1 MRAMRFR
8 WALLPFWLGLPVTC
22 DNPEPS
28 LLGVDPAQGTSDSD
42 LRLVLTGRDFIPATI
57 LDPQTGRRIATSD
70 GFSARVGAN
79 DRWARLTALT
89 WLSAESLAALL
100 PANAAVGLPV
110 GALDVVVTD
119 PRGREA
125 VLAGGFVELG
135 PDLAPPLV
143 SFTSPAPGTEV
154 APGSR
159 VRGSFRVR
167 ETPPASLRA
176 VAWRVYE
183 QTDERDHGRCWPP
196 PGATEIDCS
205 FDFTTSDSLVPG
217 DSLWVLAEATDA
229 SPTGNV
235 AQAVLPL
242 GVRARSRLDAI
253 SPDRGG
259 TAGGTD
265 IVIFGSGF
273 RADSQATIG
282 GELIFPNGGVVI
294 DENTIS
300 GHTPPHAAGPA
311 TVTVSSP
318 SEADPRPLVFTY
330 LAPPQI
336 TGISPASGPADGG
349 TAVSITGTDLGD
361 DTRIYF
367 GASLVG
373 AAPLVDAFRQSDT
386 AIVGRAP
393 AGSGLTTVWASSD
406 LRGFTA
412 LVGCYTWRAP

>member
-1 MRAMRFR
+1 
-8 WALLPFWLGLPVTC
+8 
-22 DNPEPS
+22 
-28 LLGVDPAQGTSDSD
+28 
-42 LRLVLTGRDFIPATI
+42 
-57 LDPQTGRRIATSD
+57 
-70 GFSARVGAN
+70 
-79 DRWARLTALT
+79 
-89 WLSAESLAALL
+89 
-100 PANAAVGLPV
+100 
-110 GALDVVVTD
+110 
-119 PRGREA
+119 
-125 VLAGGFVELG
+125 
-135 PDLAPPLV
+135 
-143 SFTSPAPGTEV
+143 
-154 APGSR
+154 
-159 VRGSFRVR
+159 
-167 ETPPASLRA
+167 
-176 VAWRVYE
+176 
-183 QTDERDHGRCWPP
+183 
-196 PGATEIDCS
+196 
-205 FDFTTSDSLVPG
+205 
-217 DSLWVLAEATDA
+217 
-229 SPTGNV
+229 
-235 AQAVLPL
+235 
-242 GVRARSRLDAI
+242 VRARSRLDAI